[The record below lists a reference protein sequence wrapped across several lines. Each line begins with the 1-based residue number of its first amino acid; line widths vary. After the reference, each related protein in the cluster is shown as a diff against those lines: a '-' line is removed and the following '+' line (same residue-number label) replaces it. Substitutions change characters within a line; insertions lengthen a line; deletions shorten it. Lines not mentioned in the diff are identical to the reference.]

1 MSRRCHQDGHVRLRK
16 FKSLSPNATENDLVF
31 PHPEQ
36 PGKAMTEWHAL
47 RVGLKPAGRKVGI
60 KLTWHQLR
68 HWTGTMLYRAGVPV
82 KVIQARLG
90 HSKWETAADWYVE
103 FSREGERQAAEVISH
118 LLQKVLP

>member
-1 MSRRCHQDGHVRLRK
+1 M
-16 FKSLSPNATENDLVF
+16 VF
-31 PHPEQ
+31 PHPAH

-60 KLTWHQLR
+60 ELTWRQLR

-90 HSKWETAADWYVE
+90 HSKWETTADWYVE
-103 FSREGERQAAEVISH
+103 FSREGEREAAEVISH
-118 LLQKVLP
+118 LLRKVLP